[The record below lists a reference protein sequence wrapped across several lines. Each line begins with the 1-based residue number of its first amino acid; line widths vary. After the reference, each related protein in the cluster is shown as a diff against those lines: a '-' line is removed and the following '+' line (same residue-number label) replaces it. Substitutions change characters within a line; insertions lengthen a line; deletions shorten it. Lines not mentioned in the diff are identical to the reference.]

1 MSQIDRK
8 GFTLIELLIVVAIIG
23 ILAAIAIPNFLLA
36 QTRAKISHAR
46 GEIQAFATGLEAY
59 YVDNN
64 SYPPMSDTTS
74 DNTPTVFDREHAR
87 MPNYLTTPVSYVKQ
101 VFTDPFVELDR
112 VLPPYGI
119 RYTYFNY
126 DQYINWMGWSGV
138 IERRARA
145 AGKWLIYS
153 WGPDHTMNDTAIH
166 GVYTSYDPTNGV
178 VTIGNIIRTQRD
190 PERFRIEA
198 YH

>member
-1 MSQIDRK
+1 MRHAERK

-46 GEIQAFATGLEAY
+46 SEVQAFATGLEAY
-59 YVDNN
+59 FVDNN

-74 DNTPTVFDREHAR
+74 DSTPTVFDNEHAR
-87 MPNYLTTPVSYVKQ
+87 MPNFLTTPVAYVKQ
-101 VFTDPFVELDR
+101 VFTDPFVEFDK
-112 VLPPYGI
+112 VLPPFGV

-126 DQYINWMGWSGV
+126 DQYINWMGWTGTIV
-138 IERRARA
+138 RRAHA

-153 WGPDHTMNDTAIH
+153 WGADHTMNNTAVD
-166 GVYTSYDPTNGV
+166 GVYTNYDPSNGV
-178 VTIGNIIRTQRD
+178 ISIGNIIRTQRD
-190 PERFRIEA
+190 PSRYRTED
-198 YH
+198 Y